1 MIETSES
8 IDKLSAALAKAQSEF
23 KVAKKSATNPFLKN
37 NYSNLSD
44 TYQAVK
50 PALAANGISL
60 VQSSDICD
68 GNIQVTQTRLV
79 HTSGQ
84 WLQTTMSM
92 MVNKTDPQAMG
103 SLLSYSRRYA
113 VTQMLCIDTGEADD
127 DGNRASGT
135 GLVSKKPLYEVAAA
149 VKAQK
154 GTTPKF
160 TKEVANDDF

>member
-23 KVAKKSATNPFLKN
+23 KTAKKTATNPFLKN

-44 TYQAVK
+44 IYQAVK

-60 VQSSDICD
+60 VQSSDLQD
-68 GNIQVTQTRLV
+68 GNVQVTQTRLI

-84 WLQTTMSM
+84 WMQTTMSM
-92 MVNKTDPQAMG
+92 MVGKTDPQSMG

-113 VTQMLCIDTGEADD
+113 ITQALSIDTGELDD

-135 GLVSKKPLYEVAAA
+135 GVIKKPLADVAKTI
-149 VKAQK
+149 KAK
-154 GTTPKF
+154 KVT
-160 TKEVANDDF
+160 ADDDF

>member
-23 KVAKKSATNPFLKN
+23 KVAKKTATNPFLKN

-44 TYQAVK
+44 IYQAVK

-60 VQSSDICD
+60 VQSSDLQD
-68 GNIQVTQTRLV
+68 GNVQVTQTRLI

-84 WLQTTMSM
+84 WMQTTMSM
-92 MVNKTDPQAMG
+92 MVGKTDPQSIG

-113 VTQMLCIDTGEADD
+113 ITQALSIDTGELDD
-127 DGNRASGT
+127 DGNLASTT
-135 GLVSKKPLYEVAAA
+135 GSAKTVAAVAAA
-149 VKAQK
+149 KSLKAK
-154 GTTPKF
+154 KVTAP
-160 TKEVANDDF
+160 DDF

>member
-23 KVAKKSATNPFLKN
+23 KVAKKTATNPFLKN

-44 TYQAVK
+44 IYQAVK

-60 VQSSDICD
+60 VQSSDLQD
-68 GNIQVTQTRLV
+68 GAVQVTQTRLI

-84 WLQTTMSM
+84 WMQTTMSM
-92 MVNKTDPQAMG
+92 MVGKTDPQSIG

-113 VTQMLCIDTGEADD
+113 ITQALSIDTGELDD

-135 GLVSKKPLYEVAAA
+135 GLVSKKPLVDVA
-149 VKAQK
+149 KAIK
-154 GTTPKF
+154 AKKVT
-160 TKEVANDDF
+160 ALDDF